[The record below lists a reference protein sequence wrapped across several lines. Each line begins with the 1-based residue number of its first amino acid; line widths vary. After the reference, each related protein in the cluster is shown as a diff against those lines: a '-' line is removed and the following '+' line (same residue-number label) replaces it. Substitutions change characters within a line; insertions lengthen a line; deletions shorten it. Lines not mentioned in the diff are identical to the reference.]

1 MTGGIA
7 PRRKGSAFECQVVN
21 YLRSAGFPQ
30 AAKTLA
36 GASADRG
43 DVQGVPGT
51 VIECKAHRALDLACW
66 LAEARS
72 EAANAGQPRFAVVAK
87 RRGVADVA
95 ESYAIVPLWLLAELL
110 REDQPP
116 GDLVP

>member
-1 MTGGIA
+1 MTGGVA

-21 YLRSAGFPQ
+21 YLRSTGFPQ

-43 DVQGVPGT
+43 DIQGVANT
-51 VIECKAHRALDLACW
+51 VLECKAHKALDLAGW
-66 LAEARS
+66 LTEARH
-72 EAANAGQPRFAVVAK
+72 EAENAGQARFAVIAK

-95 ESYAIVPLWLLAELL
+95 ESYAILPLWLLAELL
-110 REDQPP
+110 REGQA
-116 GDLVP
+116 

>member
-1 MTGGIA
+1 VTGGVA

-43 DVQGVPGT
+43 DIQGLPGL
-51 VIECKAHRALDLACW
+51 VLECKSHRALNLAGW
-66 LAEARS
+66 LAEARK
-72 EAANAGQPRFAVVAK
+72 EAENAGLTRFAVIAK

-95 ESYAIVPLWLLAELL
+95 EAYAVMPLRLLAELL
-110 REDQPP
+110 REGQA
-116 GDLVP
+116 

>member
-7 PRRKGSAFECQVVN
+7 PRRKGSAFECQIVN
-21 YLRSAGFPQ
+21 YLRGAGFPQ

-51 VIECKAHRALDLACW
+51 VLECKAHRTLDLAGW
-66 LAEARS
+66 LAEARH
-72 EAANAGQPRFAVVAK
+72 EAANAGLPRFAVIAK
-87 RRGVADVA
+87 KRGVADVA
-95 ESYAIVPLWLLAELL
+95 ESYAILPLWLLAELL
-110 REDQPP
+110 REAQS
-116 GDLVP
+116 